1 LLLLSVFR
9 VLFISSSC
17 NGENIMLPHSSLS
30 SVFSIFMLW
39 SLYYLVIH
47 YYLIASGT
55 GGGSGGEEGT
65 TGGHT
70 EQLLNS
76 Y

>member
-1 LLLLSVFR
+1 
-9 VLFISSSC
+9 
-17 NGENIMLPHSSLS
+17 MLPHSSLS